1 MASNDDN
8 PVDLYIAA
16 YSDAGA
22 AQADWDAIKQLA
34 KDKAIMVD
42 GLVLVSRDADGKI
55 DVKDDFH
62 VVGGAATSGRGRRPA
77 GGLDLPAGV
86 PGLGSGRSRYWCRRR
101 RAHLAQG
108 EEGDQG

>member
-1 MASNDDN
+1 MTSNDDN

-42 GLVLVSRDADGKI
+42 GLVLVSSDANGKI

-62 VVGGAATSGRGRRPA
+62 VVGGAATLGAA
-77 GGLDLPAGV
+77 GGLLVGLIFPPAIARVG
-86 PGLGSGRSRYWCRRR
+86 GRRSRRWRRRR
-101 RAHLAQG
+101 RARLAQG